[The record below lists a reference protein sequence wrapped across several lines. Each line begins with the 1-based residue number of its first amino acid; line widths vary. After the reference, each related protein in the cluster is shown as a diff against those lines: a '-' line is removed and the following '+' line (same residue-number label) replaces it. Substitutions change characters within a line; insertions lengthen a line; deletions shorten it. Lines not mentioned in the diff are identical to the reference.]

1 MSNPTELLQAATYA
15 LKTEKDPERAKK
27 LAQDIVYSHPYSKE
41 AESARLIV
49 STVDAD
55 AAKTAKDASDDAY
68 SAKDWDEAKSKS
80 AAPAPKFTSKYG
92 VARGLAS
99 LIEILGWLIVIGS
112 IVLGFNVPAREL
124 AGVVVFFAVA
134 GMVLVGLFVIMGA
147 QIVRATVDNADHTG
161 EMLAIMKSD
170 R

>member
-1 MSNPTELLQAATYA
+1 MTNATELLQAASYA
-15 LKTEKDPERAKK
+15 LKTEGDPERAKNI
-27 LAQDIVYSHPYSKE
+27 AQHLLLRYPDSQE
-41 AESARLIV
+41 ALSAQIIIDRV
-49 STVDAD
+49 NAD
-55 AAKTAKDASDDAY
+55 ANIPPAKVTDDAY
-68 SAKDWDEAKSKS
+68 SSVERANTKNKITYSY
-80 AAPAPKFTSKYG
+80 TSKYG

-161 EMLAIMKSD
+161 EMLTIMKSD